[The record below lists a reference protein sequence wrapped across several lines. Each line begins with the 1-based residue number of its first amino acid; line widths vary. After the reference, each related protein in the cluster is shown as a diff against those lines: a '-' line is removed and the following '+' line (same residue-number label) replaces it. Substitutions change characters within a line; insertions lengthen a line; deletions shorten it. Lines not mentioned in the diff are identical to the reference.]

1 MSATVCSKCG
11 NPLEAGAKFCGKCG
25 QSTAPSPTSAAS
37 VTPPPPPPASVPAA
51 PKPAAP
57 GPSKGGLP
65 LVPLGILGGGLVV
78 VLAAVFV
85 LRKPAAPPDQGG
97 MAPPAAPAT
106 QGAMVPPASGAPS
119 TGIAD
124 VATVTPYPPAQPA
137 TGGSP
142 FPQSQPAQQGQPM
155 QGKPALS
162 SQPPG
167 GPTGYGGTAPGS
179 VAGAPGA
186 PPKPGFVAPGPAP
199 TPPIY
204 RTYETRKYMVFNVTP
219 ERAHLHVDGKHIG
232 TCDEW
237 DESRD
242 RKKYEFEKSGV
253 HYVKIS
259 HEKYE
264 TRWIKVIVDDK
275 VEKRVAHVDLSLK
288 KIKKNG

>member
-11 NPLEAGAKFCGKCG
+11 NPLGAGAKFCGKCG
-25 QSTAPSPTSAAS
+25 QSTAPSAS
-37 VTPPPPPPASVPAA
+37 PPPPPAAPAPPPA
-51 PKPAAP
+51 TAKTAAAP

-97 MAPPAAPAT
+97 MPPPAAPAT
-106 QGAMVPPASGAPS
+106 QGAVVPPASLPPAGAPS
-119 TGIAD
+119 TALLD
-124 VATVTPYPPAQPA
+124 VATVTPNAPARPS
-137 TGGSP
+137 TGSSP
-142 FPQSQPAQQGQPM
+142 FPQTQPGPQAPTGQA
-155 QGKPALS
+155 KPAVS
-162 SQPPG
+162 SQPSG

-179 VAGAPGA
+179 VSGAPGA
-186 PPKPGFVAPGPAP
+186 PPKAGFVAPGPAP
-199 TPPIY
+199 TPPIF
-204 RTYETRKYMVFNVTP
+204 RTYETRKYIVFNITP

-275 VEKRVAHVDLSLK
+275 VDRKVARVDFSLK
-288 KIKKNG
+288 RIKHG